1 MVLEIAH
8 QFSMP
13 HRRVE
18 YEEVGGVAM
27 RSVRSKRSRIDD
39 GELWNDAEDNRS
51 RKMVEMRLGTM
62 NNDGGAG
69 PGFNH

>member
-8 QFSMP
+8 QFLMP

-27 RSVRSKRSRIDD
+27 RSGRSKRSRIDD
-39 GELWNDAEDNRS
+39 GELSNDAEDNRS

-62 NNDGGAG
+62 NNGGGAG